1 LTGEHVD
8 ATFLLVLRYGRILV
22 RRAAGHYVK
31 PSTAYRGG
39 LTSRRGVL
47 VLLSI
52 ALVLAGVYFCLPG
65 SVLSS
70 FPFACQIPEAPALA
84 ASYSSPSMTEE
95 TMPADPALPNGSQ
108 EISELTGQGDTLL
121 SLLNANLDDADE
133 ARKISS
139 SLTSVIRP
147 ALDKPFGPH
156 AVLQSGR
163 RYSLT
168 VDAQGRFLKM
178 SIELDPANVFHCVR
192 ENGALRS
199 WKEEVVLDYQAET
212 ITFALRGSLHESI
225 INAGEGTELA
235 LKLLNVFRWD
245 IDFQS
250 ESMSGDICKVL
261 FERRYA
267 DDRPSGYGDILCAVY
282 DGKKTGR
289 KVAVL
294 FNRAYYDENGVDLKK
309 NFLRSPLS
317 ELRVTSKYGMRF
329 HPIKKVWRKH
339 NGVDYGAP
347 VGTPVWAV
355 ASGVVTFAGWQRGYG
370 RYVCIR
376 HDNGYESRY
385 GHLHRYFVAKGQR
398 VKQRQRIGLV
408 GQSGEAT
415 GPHLDFQL
423 LRANRHVDPQDRSVR
438 MVSTLRSVPG
448 PLKPRF
454 ETVAQQRLLHLQGI
468 ALGRPARGSKTS
480 SLD

>member
-1 LTGEHVD
+1 M
-8 ATFLLVLRYGRILV
+8 LVLF
-22 RRAAGHYVK
+22 
-31 PSTAYRGG
+31 
-39 LTSRRGVL
+39 
-47 VLLSI
+47 SI
-52 ALVLAGVYFCLPG
+52 ALVLAGIYFCLPG

-70 FPFACQIPEAPALA
+70 FPFACQIPETPVFSAP
-84 ASYSSPSMTEE
+84 SSSPSTAEE
-95 TMPADPALPNGSQ
+95 ATPADPPLPNGSQ
-108 EISELTGQGDTLL
+108 EVSELTGQGDTLL

-133 ARKISS
+133 ARKISA
-139 SLTSVIRP
+139 SLTSAIRP

-168 VDAQGRFLKM
+168 VDAQGRFLRM

-225 INAGEGTELA
+225 INSGEGTELA

-294 FNRAYYDENGVDLKK
+294 FNRAYYDENGVTGDMCASDTTTDTKADMA
-309 NFLRSPLS
+309 
-317 ELRVTSKYGMRF
+317 TS
-329 HPIKKVWRKH
+329 
-339 NGVDYGAP
+339 
-347 VGTPVWAV
+347 TAV
-355 ASGVVTFAGWQRGYG
+355 SSQRGSG
-370 RYVCIR
+370 SNR
-376 HDNGYESRY
+376 DNASAWSGS
-385 GHLHRYFVAKGQR
+385 R
-398 VKQRQRIGLV
+398 VK
-408 GQSGEAT
+408 
-415 GPHLDFQL
+415 
-423 LRANRHVDPQDRSVR
+423 
-438 MVSTLRSVPG
+438 
-448 PLKPRF
+448 
-454 ETVAQQRLLHLQGI
+454 
-468 ALGRPARGSKTS
+468 RPDHISTS
-480 SLD
+480 SFLEPIDTSTRRIDR